1 MKATSVEPSIGRPAG
16 APRRWAANRTRL
28 FWAVAALTALAA
40 AIRLSTLGLQ
50 SYRHDEAVT
59 AARVLGGSFG
69 HAMHE
74 VWRGEST
81 PPLYYVLAWIWSQA
95 FGVHETGLRS
105 LSALFGIATVPVAFL
120 IGQTLVGRRTGFA
133 LAAFSAVN
141 PILVWYSQDARAYA
155 LLILFSGLGFLFF
168 LRARQSGGSREFAW
182 WATCSVVALASHYF
196 AVFPVAIEA
205 VWLLAVWRLRR
216 GLILA
221 LAGLAAALAALAPI
235 ALHQAAGTR
244 NDWIATFSLDGRLR
258 ATAISFAAGG
268 AGTLKHALIPFGLVR
283 AGRRAARLAWRW
295 PVSAPGRRVA
305 LIVGQGQ
312 SASPFSPR
320 RRVRDYVLDRNLL
333 PALIPL
339 LGIIAAGVSSR
350 GAGLAGLLVA
360 VALSGYWL
368 AFDVYA
374 DMRIQLQRD
383 DWRSAAKQIG
393 PPTGPRAILAWE
405 QGDPPLPF
413 YIGGGEQRVKYKQWK
428 LGARPLSEVDVLS
441 GRPPPRHGAS
451 KLPLPFHRVEQ
462 VTFGRMTLSRY
473 RTRRPVV
480 LSWREVAGGFTG
492 YGNNALLLDRPSRGR

>member
-105 LSALFGIATVPVAFL
+105 LSALFGIATVPVAYL
-120 IGQTLVGRRTGFA
+120 IGQTLVGRRTGLA

-268 AGTLKHALIPFGLVR
+268 AGTLKHALIPFGLAVLAVALLVLRGGGRER
-283 AGRRAARLAWRW
+283 AGA
-295 PVSAPGRRVA
+295 RVA
-305 LIVGQGQ
+305 LIVGAGAIGIALFA
-312 SASPFSPR
+312 SAAG
-320 RRVRDYVLDRNLL
+320 RDYVLDRNLL

-350 GAGLAGLLVA
+350 RAGLAGLLVA
-360 VALSGYWL
+360 VTLSGYWL

-393 PPTGPRAILAWE
+393 PPTRPRAILAWE

-441 GRPPPRHGAS
+441 GHPPPRHGAS